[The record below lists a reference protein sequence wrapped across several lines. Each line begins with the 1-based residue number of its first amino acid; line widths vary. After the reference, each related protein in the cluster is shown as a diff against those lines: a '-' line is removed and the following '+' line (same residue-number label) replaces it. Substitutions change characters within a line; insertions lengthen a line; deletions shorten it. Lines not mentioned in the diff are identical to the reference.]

1 MKPTSSKRRGARRTG
16 LPRAWALLLAAG
28 LAAAGLPAVA
38 TAAPAAPGQD
48 PGPVV
53 ERKVAQDLAGK
64 GRSTFWVYFKDKADL
79 TAAARIKDRARQGRE
94 VRSRLVKT
102 ATTSQAGLIDVLHK
116 AGANRSA
123 RTEAYSYTPYWLAN
137 TVQVNGDS
145 ALLAEIEKL
154 PGVERV
160 TADRTYALPKLTT
173 ASAEPAVEDVEWG
186 VDRIGAPKV
195 WDEYGAAG
203 QGIVVGSIDSGAQF
217 DHPALVK
224 QYRGNNGDGTFTHDY
239 NWYDPGRVCGII
251 ERIPCDNVGHGTH
264 TIGTM
269 VGDDGPGNHVGV
281 APEAQWISAKGC
293 EVSSCSQRS
302 LLAAGQFMLA
312 PTDVNGKNPRPELRP
327 HVVNNSWGSADA
339 EADPWFKDTVTAWV
353 AAGIFPVFSN
363 GNEGPSC
370 ATDGNPGNLKESYG
384 VGAFDPDGNVASF
397 SSRGPSAFG
406 DDLIKPNVSAPGV
419 AIRSTY
425 PGGKYAVGSGTS
437 MAAPH
442 VAGAIALLWSAAPSI
457 ARDVDETRRL
467 LDETAVDVDDVSC
480 GGTAGN
486 NNVYGQGR
494 LDAYAA
500 VTKAPRGATGT
511 VTGVVTDAENGEPL
525 ADVTVGL
532 RDGEGHP
539 VGLART
545 TGADG
550 RYTMPASVSSYSL
563 SASAPAYDTRTTAV
577 EVSEGNTT
585 TADVALTARKGK
597 VLDMAVDRTSFG
609 TVPIGTTGGP
619 VTVTL
624 TSNGSRPVT
633 VWSVTDHDHAFVHEA
648 GTCGFAPFTLARK
661 EHCTVE
667 ISFRPTAK
675 GDQQGTVSLRDT
687 ATYERRNVTVSGTGA
702 VVPARTD
709 TLRMNGTERNMDAA
723 VADPEGRYAYF
734 GTSNAMDP
742 LPGHIAKVDLKTF
755 KRVGTA
761 SVGIG
766 QKLLQAAV
774 MDPAGKY
781 AYFAVAANPGRVV
794 RIDLASF
801 TMDKILVLDKGED
814 NLRSAVID
822 PAGKYAYFGTG
833 TNPGRVVKVD
843 LETFTRVGAVT
854 LGAGEEY
861 LSSGVID
868 PAGAFA
874 YFGTL
879 TYPQGHVVKIDLAT
893 MKETGSLALPEGQSY
908 LRSAVMD
915 PGGAY
920 AYFGTGEGSGS
931 GKVARVDLSSFEHA
945 GTISPSGGGAFF
957 SAVIDPAGR
966 YASFATLSVP
976 GRVVNIDLE
985 RFEGDGF
992 TTLGT
997 GEDALISGV
1006 VDARG
1011 DYSYFGTMTGPGQVV
1026 KVRTGA
1032 RYEMKAV
1039 GSRWLGLRSAAL
1051 TWNGATTEKVEVV
1064 RDGKVVA
1071 TVPNTGRY
1079 TDRIAGRGRPSYTYR
1094 LCDVGTRH
1102 CSTEAEVDFTGPGTQ
1117 AVG

>member
-1 MKPTSSKRRGARRTG
+1 MRTSARLTAV
-16 LPRAWALLLAAG
+16 PRAWALLLAAG
-28 LAAAGLPAVA
+28 LAAAGLPAIA
-38 TAAPAAPGQD
+38 TAAPAAPAQD
-48 PGPVV
+48 PGPSV
-53 ERKVAQDLAGK
+53 ERKVTQDLTDK
-64 GRSTFWVYFKDKADL
+64 GTSTFWVYFKDKADL
-79 TAAARIKDRARQGRE
+79 AGAAKIKDRARQGRE

-102 ATTSQAGLIDVLHK
+102 AATSQSGLIDVLHK
-116 AGANRSA
+116 AEANRSA
-123 RTEAYSYTPYWLAN
+123 RTKAYSYTPYWLAN
-137 TVQVNGDS
+137 TVQVTGDS

-160 TADRTYALPKLTT
+160 TADRTYALPKLTA

-195 WDEYGAAG
+195 WNEYGAAG

-224 QYRGNNGDGTFTHDY
+224 QYRGNNGDGTFTHNY

-251 ERIPCDNVGHGTH
+251 ERIPCDNIGHGTH

-269 VGDDGPGNHVGV
+269 VGDAGPGNHVGV
-281 APEAQWISAKGC
+281 APKAQWISAKGC
-293 EVSSCSQRS
+293 EVSSCTQRS

-370 ATDGNPGNLKESYG
+370 ATDGNPGNMKESYG

-457 ARDVDETRRL
+457 ARDIDETRRL

-532 RDGEGHP
+532 RDGEGRP

-545 TGADG
+545 TGSDG
-550 RYTMPASVSSYSL
+550 RYTMPASVSGYTL

-675 GDQQGTVSLRDT
+675 GDQQGTVALRDT
-687 ATYERRNVTVSGTGA
+687 ATYTRRNVTVSGTGA

-709 TLRMNGTERNMDAA
+709 TLRMSGTERNMDAA
-723 VADPEGRYAYF
+723 VTDPEGRYAYF

-843 LETFTRVGAVT
+843 LETFTRVDAVT

-861 LSSGVID
+861 LGSGVID

-985 RFEGDGF
+985 RFEGAGF
-992 TTLGT
+992 TALGT

-1102 CSTEAEVDFTGPGTQ
+1102 CSTEAEVDFTGPGTP
-1117 AVG
+1117 AAG